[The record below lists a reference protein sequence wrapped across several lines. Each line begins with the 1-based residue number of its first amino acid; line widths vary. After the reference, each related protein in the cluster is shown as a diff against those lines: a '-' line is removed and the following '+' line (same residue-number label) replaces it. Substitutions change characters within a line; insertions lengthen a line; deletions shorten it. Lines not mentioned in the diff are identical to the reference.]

1 MRRSPVLVLS
11 FLVGAQPVAAGVL
24 RGQVVDAHGNPVS
37 DAAVHVMSAGGEAW
51 TTRTAPSGRFFVSLA
66 PGSYRVVVSSTDGTT
81 DHDEV
86 VVHHDSLEGAPDEV
100 VVELA
105 TTATPSP
112 ATGFDSVDFSGRTT
126 LDNFTLDEWEP
137 IAPRLVAPP
146 GSQPSSRLLAR
157 RDHLGLAALDARVD
171 ARRLRTTIGG
181 GARLPESPGIPVE
194 FLAEPSFVRAAPTV
208 SGPSG
213 LGGTAPLAIRFADQ
227 RRHGDA
233 RASLGPHGRVAAV
246 AAEALE
252 PGELAMTFG
261 GVVERRPAADGAGGP
276 SFVGQALWAT
286 ELNVEQTRG
295 HLIGLLGGS
304 ADGSEDYW
312 GDAAITR
319 HSDDGRRELTVGL
332 TASQYEA
339 GEAAASP
346 ARGERPLMGGRA
358 AVVARFAGRIGAQAR
373 RGRHLLVLGGEVG
386 GGHVD
391 DAPATEVSA
400 YVGDAWAHDRDLTVE
415 VGLRWEQHSVGATQG
430 TTWQPRAAVVW
441 RPDADAGLAIT
452 ATAERVARFL
462 PHRGDLGPGSATVD
476 QWTAQVSG
484 GLWRHR
490 LGWQLGVRA
499 RSPDV
504 TRAVAPE
511 LGVDGSLELQVGTAL
526 AAQATM
532 STLER
537 AATAQLA
544 TTVCIGTFAAIA
556 RRTPSAVGWGV
567 AFERS
572 LPGDRTLPLEL
583 GAELFDLDDPR
594 QRSAQLTLR
603 RSW

>member
-1 MRRSPVLVLS
+1 
-11 FLVGAQPVAAGVL
+11 
-24 RGQVVDAHGNPVS
+24 
-37 DAAVHVMSAGGEAW
+37 
-51 TTRTAPSGRFFVSLA
+51 
-66 PGSYRVVVSSTDGTT
+66 
-81 DHDEV
+81 
-86 VVHHDSLEGAPDEV
+86 
-100 VVELA
+100 
-105 TTATPSP
+105 
-112 ATGFDSVDFSGRTT
+112 
-126 LDNFTLDEWEP
+126 
-137 IAPRLVAPP
+137 
-146 GSQPSSRLLAR
+146 
-157 RDHLGLAALDARVD
+157 
-171 ARRLRTTIGG
+171 
-181 GARLPESPGIPVE
+181 
-194 FLAEPSFVRAAPTV
+194 
-208 SGPSG
+208 
-213 LGGTAPLAIRFADQ
+213 
-227 RRHGDA
+227 
-233 RASLGPHGRVAAV
+233 
-246 AAEALE
+246 
-252 PGELAMTFG
+252 
-261 GVVERRPAADGAGGP
+261 
-276 SFVGQALWAT
+276 LWAT

-304 ADGSEDYW
+304 ADGGEDYW

-346 ARGERPLMGGRA
+346 ARGERPLMGGGA

-373 RGRHLLVLGGEVG
+373 RGRHLLALGGEVG

-400 YVGDAWAHDRDLTVE
+400 YVGDVWAHDRDLTVE
-415 VGLRWEQHSVGATQG
+415 VGLRWEQHSVGAIQG

-499 RSPDV
+499 RSPDA

-511 LGVDGSLELQVGTAL
+511 LGVDGSLELQVGNAL

-556 RRTPSAVGWGV
+556 RRTPTAVGWGV

>member
-11 FLVGAQPVAAGVL
+11 FLVGAQPVAAGVI
-24 RGQVVDAHGNPVS
+24 RGQVVDAHGSPVS

-51 TTRTAPSGRFFVSLA
+51 TTRTAPSGRFFVSLP

-112 ATGFDSVDFSGRTT
+112 ATGFDSVDFSGRAT

-146 GSQPSSRLLAR
+146 GARPSSRLLAR
-157 RDHLGLAALDARVD
+157 RDHLGLAALDARLD

-181 GARLPESPGIPVE
+181 GARLPGSPGIPVE
-194 FLAEPSFVRAAPTV
+194 FLAEPSFVRAAPTI
-208 SGPSG
+208 SAPSG

-304 ADGSEDYW
+304 ADGGEDYW
-312 GDAAITR
+312 GRTRVGPIMAAPACPVCSMEDVLVHAARLECSTCGHEWPRTDA
-319 HSDDGRRELTVGL
+319 
-332 TASQYEA
+332 EA
-339 GEAAASP
+339 EP
-346 ARGERPLMGGRA
+346 AE
-358 AVVARFAGRIGAQAR
+358 VARVVKDAVGNVLADGDSVTLIKDLKL
-373 RGRHLLVLGGEVG
+373 RGSSEVLK
-386 GGHVD
+386 
-391 DAPATEVSA
+391 
-400 YVGDAWAHDRDLTVE
+400 
-415 VGLRWEQHSVGATQG
+415 QG
-430 TTWQPRAAVVW
+430 TKVRSIRLV
-441 RPDADAGLAIT
+441 D
-452 ATAERVARFL
+452 
-462 PHRGDLGPGSATVD
+462 GDHEIDCRIDGSAM
-476 QWTAQVSG
+476 A
-484 GLWRHR
+484 LKACF
-490 LGWQLGVRA
+490 VRKA
-499 RSPDV
+499 
-504 TRAVAPE
+504 
-511 LGVDGSLELQVGTAL
+511 
-526 AAQATM
+526 
-532 STLER
+532 
-537 AATAQLA
+537 
-544 TTVCIGTFAAIA
+544 
-556 RRTPSAVGWGV
+556 
-567 AFERS
+567 
-572 LPGDRTLPLEL
+572 
-583 GAELFDLDDPR
+583 
-594 QRSAQLTLR
+594 
-603 RSW
+603 

>member
-51 TTRTAPSGRFFVSLA
+51 TTRTAPSGRFFVSLP

-358 AVVARFAGRIGAQAR
+358 AVVTRFAGRIGAQAR

-415 VGLRWEQHSVGATQG
+415 VGLRWEQHSVGATRG
-430 TTWQPRAAVVW
+430 RRGNRAPRW
-441 RPDADAGLAIT
+441 CGGRTPMPDSRSPRPPSAS
-452 ATAERVARFL
+452 
-462 PHRGDLGPGSATVD
+462 PGSCRTEG
-476 QWTAQVSG
+476 TSG
-484 GLWRHR
+484 RGR
-490 LGWQLGVRA
+490 
-499 RSPDV
+499 P
-504 TRAVAPE
+504 P
-511 LGVDGSLELQVGTAL
+511 
-526 AAQATM
+526 
-532 STLER
+532 STS
-537 AATAQLA
+537 
-544 TTVCIGTFAAIA
+544 GP
-556 RRTPSAVGWGV
+556 RR
-567 AFERS
+567 
-572 LPGDRTLPLEL
+572 
-583 GAELFDLDDPR
+583 
-594 QRSAQLTLR
+594 
-603 RSW
+603 